1 MINFEKTLI
10 TPAKA
15 KELLEANIENR
26 KIRHGRIIQLANDII
41 EGRWMEDTAETIKI
55 AKTGRILDGQH
66 RLHAIVKANK
76 PIYCHIATNLDESVF
91 KVIDT
96 GAVRSATDIFKID
109 KIKNDKQLPSI
120 IAFYNVLQAEKRR
133 KSIHINDK
141 PTNAMLLEQ
150 YYENEN
156 FWQLIVRNAQS
167 WYIAFAKIL
176 SPSIIGGFYAHLY
189 KIDSEKAYSFMN
201 QLATGLNIENDVV
214 AMLRTKLMQDK
225 ISMRKMPQEIKI
237 ALIIKAW
244 NVYITKQTIKQLKF
258 NIDMEEYPVAI
269 SNFIN
274 EN

>member
-1 MINFEKTLI
+1 MIHFEKILI

-15 KELLEANIENR
+15 KEYLEANIENR
-26 KIRHGRIIQLANDII
+26 KLRFGRILQLAKDIV
-41 EGRWMEDTAETIKI
+41 EDRWLEDTAETIKI

-66 RLHAIVKANK
+66 RLHAIIKANK
-76 PIYCHIATNLDESVF
+76 AIYCHIATNLEEQVF

-120 IAFYNVLQAEKRR
+120 IAFFNVLQAEKRR

-150 YYENEN
+150 YYQDEN

-167 WYIAFAKIL
+167 WYTSFAKIL

-189 KIDSEKAYSFMN
+189 KIDNEKAYSFMN

-244 NVYITKQTIKQLKF
+244 NIYITKQSIKQLKF
-258 NIDMEEYPVAI
+258 NIELEEYPTAI
-269 SNFIN
+269 YIYNK
-274 EN
+274 